1 MVDTPGGFIHKP
13 AAMTQPV
20 LPLQTPALAF
30 ALLII
35 GTTLGIAGTDLV
47 LPAIPDLPGALGSSQ
62 AMAQLVLAAF
72 VAGGCI
78 GLVLYGELGAHFD
91 QRNLLVLSFV
101 AYALISLACT
111 LAPSLPVLV
120 GLRFGQ
126 GLTGSAAA
134 VFAPGMIRAMFS
146 EARAVRAIGLMAS
159 VESLV
164 PALAPVIGVWLLLAF
179 GWKSSFNVTGGLSL
193 VVAVLVG
200 LLRHRLP
207 APDPTRGA
215 GSYLRLAVSPVFLRY
230 ALSQA
235 FTLGGLLIF
244 VFGAP
249 AMITRGLGGTLNDFI
264 IMQVTGITLFIIG
277 SNVAGRLADRFG
289 AERMILFGTFLS
301 ASGLL
306 ALVTYGL
313 IGGTDPLALAI
324 LFVPVN
330 LGLGL
335 RGPPGFFRAIL
346 ASNGDDARGAALVL
360 VAILMTTA
368 TGTAVAAPFV
378 TLGIAPLAGIAATV
392 SCGSLLCLLA
402 LPKLAD

>member
-1 MVDTPGGFIHKP
+1 MVDTPDSFIHKP
-13 AAMTQPV
+13 ASMTQPAA
-20 LPLQTPALAF
+20 PLSTPVLAF

-47 LPAIPDLPGALGSSQ
+47 LPAVPGLPDTLGGSQ

-72 VAGGCI
+72 VAGGCV

-91 QRNLLVLSFV
+91 QRNLLVLSFI
-101 AYALISLACT
+101 AYAIISLACV

-120 GLRFGQ
+120 GLRFAQ

-134 VFAPGMIRAMFS
+134 VFAPGMIRALFS
-146 EARAVRAIGLMAS
+146 EARAVHALGVMAS

-164 PALAPVIGVWLLLAF
+164 PALAPVIGVWLLVAF
-179 GWKSSFNVTGGLSL
+179 GWKSSFILIGGLSC
-193 VVAVLVG
+193 VVAALVAM
-200 LLRHRLP
+200 LRHRLP
-207 APDPTRGA
+207 PPDPTRGA
-215 GSYLRLAVSPVFLRY
+215 GSYLRLATSPVFLRY

-249 AMITRGLGGTLNDFI
+249 AMITKGLDGTLNDFI
-264 IMQVTGITLFIIG
+264 IMQVTGITVFIIG

-289 AERMILFGTFLS
+289 AEPMIVFGTWLS
-301 ASGLL
+301 AAGLVAL
-306 ALVTYGL
+306 AAYGL
-313 IGGTDPLALAI
+313 VGGTHPLALAI

-346 ASNGDDARGAALVL
+346 AANGDDARGAALVL
-360 VAILMTTA
+360 VAILSTTA
-368 TGTAVAAPFV
+368 AGTAVAAPFV
-378 TLGIAPLAGIAATV
+378 TLGIAPLAAIAAAV
-392 SCGSLLCLLA
+392 SCGSALCLLA
-402 LPKLAD
+402 LPKLPG

>member
-1 MVDTPGGFIHKP
+1 
-13 AAMTQPV
+13 
-20 LPLQTPALAF
+20 
-30 ALLII
+30 
-35 GTTLGIAGTDLV
+35 
-47 LPAIPDLPGALGSSQ
+47 
-62 AMAQLVLAAF
+62 
-72 VAGGCI
+72 
-78 GLVLYGELGAHFD
+78 
-91 QRNLLVLSFV
+91 
-101 AYALISLACT
+101 
-111 LAPSLPVLV
+111 
-120 GLRFGQ
+120 
-126 GLTGSAAA
+126 
-134 VFAPGMIRAMFS
+134 
-146 EARAVRAIGLMAS
+146 
-159 VESLV
+159 
-164 PALAPVIGVWLLLAF
+164 
-179 GWKSSFNVTGGLSL
+179 
-193 VVAVLVG
+193 
-200 LLRHRLP
+200 
-207 APDPTRGA
+207 
-215 GSYLRLAVSPVFLRY
+215 
-230 ALSQA
+230 
-235 FTLGGLLIF
+235 
-244 VFGAP
+244 
-249 AMITRGLGGTLNDFI
+249 
-264 IMQVTGITLFIIG
+264 MQVTGITLFIIG

-306 ALVTYGL
+306 ALVAYGL